1 MGVGHLAPSHG
12 ARGQE
17 AADHAESSILR
28 PGPGR
33 GALLAQSAHA
43 ARAAVLSAED
53 QALVDKAAA
62 YLQGLKEASG
72 RFVQTDARGNMTRG
86 DVYLKRPGR
95 ARFAYDPPSGML
107 VVADGANVS
116 VANAQLKT
124 FDSYPLMATPLS
136 LFLARQIR
144 LDRGI
149 LITEVR
155 RAADSFTITAKDG
168 GRTAEGSISLT
179 FSSDPVA
186 LIGWTVA
193 DAQGQTTHIQL
204 SGFSPTSGLRGP
216 LRAEEPPPC
225 AAGSGPLTLSNCD
238 NSTTGKFRSLF
249 H

>member
-1 MGVGHLAPSHG
+1 MRLLWGYRPKITGLGAKRLQTMLNRRSFALAL
-12 ARGQE
+12 
-17 AADHAESSILR
+17 AAAPLFAN
-28 PGPGR
+28 P
-33 GALLAQSAHA
+33 AHA

-53 QALVDKAAA
+53 QALVDRAAA

-155 RAADSFTITAKDG
+155 RAADSFTITARDG

-179 FSSDPVA
+179 FSSEPVA

-204 SGFSPTSGLRGP
+204 SGFSPTSGLAPGLFVLKNP
-216 LRAEEPPPC
+216 RAVRPGQ
-225 AAGSGPLTLSNCD
+225 A
-238 NSTTGKFRSLF
+238 R
-249 H
+249 